1 MSSNLKKLKSNFSD
15 KELFNLA
22 LTHKSAS
29 KKNNERLEFL
39 GDAIINFYVTLKL
52 YENYTDIQE
61 GKLTRLRASLVSREF
76 LNDLGLA
83 IGLSKAVKL
92 GKGESTE
99 NNSIVGNAFEAVVGA
114 IFLDTGLEDTK
125 QFLDTLYSEE
135 FSKLKPLEDW
145 KDSKSQLQEIL
156 QKQGLALPKYKVVDR
171 GPKYNEDR
179 FEINCTS
186 PDLDISATGKGKSRK
201 IAEQEAAKLLLEV
214 SLIGKTN
221 VGKSTLLNKLIE
233 QKVSITSR
241 KPQTTRQRLLGIKT
255 KDRNQII
262 YVDTPGFHQG
272 HQRALNKFMNKVA
285 LSSIEGVDIVLFVV
299 EALNF
304 TETDSHLLKQI
315 SNENNH
321 VILVINKIDKITKK
335 EKLIPF
341 VDEISKFF
349 TFSEVIPISALKG
362 KNIDILEKEISA
374 RLPVGN
380 HLYPKDQ
387 IADTSERF
395 LTSEIIRE
403 KCITR
408 VGDEV
413 PYRLTVIIDS
423 FKEEESLITIDG
435 TIFVEKKSQKG
446 IVIGEQGKRLKSIG
460 TAARKDLEKML
471 GSKVMLRLWVKV
483 KKDWTNDQG
492 AMNSMGYKIV

>member
-1 MSSNLKKLKSNFSD
+1 M
-15 KELFNLA
+15 
-22 LTHKSAS
+22 
-29 KKNNERLEFL
+29 KNKNER
-39 GDAIINFYVTLKL
+39 
-52 YENYTDIQE
+52 
-61 GKLTRLRASLVSREF
+61 
-76 LNDLGLA
+76 
-83 IGLSKAVKL
+83 
-92 GKGESTE
+92 
-99 NNSIVGNAFEAVVGA
+99 
-114 IFLDTGLEDTK
+114 TGM
-125 QFLDTLYSEE
+125 
-135 FSKLKPLEDW
+135 
-145 KDSKSQLQEIL
+145 
-156 QKQGLALPKYKVVDR
+156 
-171 GPKYNEDR
+171 
-179 FEINCTS
+179 
-186 PDLDISATGKGKSRK
+186 
-201 IAEQEAAKLLLEV
+201 V

-221 VGKSTLLNKLIE
+221 VGKSTLLNQLIE

-255 KDRNQII
+255 KERNQII

-299 EALNF
+299 DALNF
-304 TETDSHLLKQI
+304 SEPDRHLLKQVPNRN
-315 SNENNH
+315 NE
-321 VILVINKIDKITKK
+321 VILVINKIDKIAKK

-341 VDEISKFF
+341 VDEISKLFP
-349 TFSEVIPISALKG
+349 FSEVIPISALKG

-374 RLPVGN
+374 RLPFGN

-395 LTSEIIRE
+395 LASEIIRE

-423 FKEEESLITIDG
+423 FKEEETLTTIDG
-435 TIFVEKKSQKG
+435 TIYVEKKSQKG
-446 IVIGEQGKRLKSIG
+446 IVIGEKGKRLKSIG

-471 GSKVMLRLWVKV
+471 DNKVMLRLWVKV

>member
-1 MSSNLKKLKSNFSD
+1 MKDKK
-15 KELFNLA
+15 
-22 LTHKSAS
+22 
-29 KKNNERLEFL
+29 ER
-39 GDAIINFYVTLKL
+39 
-52 YENYTDIQE
+52 
-61 GKLTRLRASLVSREF
+61 
-76 LNDLGLA
+76 
-83 IGLSKAVKL
+83 
-92 GKGESTE
+92 
-99 NNSIVGNAFEAVVGA
+99 
-114 IFLDTGLEDTK
+114 TGM
-125 QFLDTLYSEE
+125 
-135 FSKLKPLEDW
+135 
-145 KDSKSQLQEIL
+145 
-156 QKQGLALPKYKVVDR
+156 
-171 GPKYNEDR
+171 
-179 FEINCTS
+179 
-186 PDLDISATGKGKSRK
+186 
-201 IAEQEAAKLLLEV
+201 V

-255 KDRNQII
+255 KERNQII
-262 YVDTPGFHQG
+262 YVDTPGFHRG

-285 LSSIEGVDIVLFVV
+285 LSSIEGVDIVLFIV

-304 TETDSHLLKQI
+304 TETDSRLLKQI
-315 SNENNH
+315 SNENNQ

-341 VDEISKFF
+341 VDEISKSF

-362 KNIDILEKEISA
+362 KNIDILEKEISE
-374 RLPVGN
+374 RLPFGN

-387 IADTSERF
+387 IADASERF
-395 LTSEIIRE
+395 LASEIIRE

-435 TIFVEKKSQKG
+435 TIFVEKRSQKG

-471 GSKVMLRLWVKV
+471 DSKVMLRLWVKV

>member
-1 MSSNLKKLKSNFSD
+1 MKNKK
-15 KELFNLA
+15 
-22 LTHKSAS
+22 
-29 KKNNERLEFL
+29 ER
-39 GDAIINFYVTLKL
+39 
-52 YENYTDIQE
+52 
-61 GKLTRLRASLVSREF
+61 
-76 LNDLGLA
+76 
-83 IGLSKAVKL
+83 
-92 GKGESTE
+92 
-99 NNSIVGNAFEAVVGA
+99 
-114 IFLDTGLEDTK
+114 TGM
-125 QFLDTLYSEE
+125 
-135 FSKLKPLEDW
+135 
-145 KDSKSQLQEIL
+145 
-156 QKQGLALPKYKVVDR
+156 
-171 GPKYNEDR
+171 
-179 FEINCTS
+179 
-186 PDLDISATGKGKSRK
+186 
-201 IAEQEAAKLLLEV
+201 V

-221 VGKSTLLNKLIE
+221 VGKSTLLNQLIE

-255 KDRNQII
+255 KERNQII

-299 EALNF
+299 DALNF
-304 TETDSHLLKQI
+304 SEPDRHLLKQVPNRN
-315 SNENNH
+315 NE
-321 VILVINKIDKITKK
+321 VILVINKIDKIAKK

-341 VDEISKFF
+341 VDEISKLFP
-349 TFSEVIPISALKG
+349 FSEVIPISALKG

-374 RLPVGN
+374 RLPFGN

-423 FKEEESLITIDG
+423 FKEEETLTTIDG
-435 TIFVEKKSQKG
+435 TIYVEKKSQKG
-446 IVIGEQGKRLKSIG
+446 IVIGEKGKRLKSIG
-460 TAARKDLEKML
+460 TAARKDLEKMF

-492 AMNSMGYKIV
+492 AMNSMGYKNV

>member
-1 MSSNLKKLKSNFSD
+1 MKNKK
-15 KELFNLA
+15 
-22 LTHKSAS
+22 
-29 KKNNERLEFL
+29 ER
-39 GDAIINFYVTLKL
+39 
-52 YENYTDIQE
+52 
-61 GKLTRLRASLVSREF
+61 
-76 LNDLGLA
+76 
-83 IGLSKAVKL
+83 
-92 GKGESTE
+92 
-99 NNSIVGNAFEAVVGA
+99 
-114 IFLDTGLEDTK
+114 TGM
-125 QFLDTLYSEE
+125 
-135 FSKLKPLEDW
+135 
-145 KDSKSQLQEIL
+145 
-156 QKQGLALPKYKVVDR
+156 
-171 GPKYNEDR
+171 
-179 FEINCTS
+179 
-186 PDLDISATGKGKSRK
+186 
-201 IAEQEAAKLLLEV
+201 V

-304 TETDSHLLKQI
+304 TETDSHLLKQM

-341 VDEISKFF
+341 VDEISKYF